1 MLLLS
6 LCTSNR
12 IKTMFND
19 CTVVRKVNPIVQN
32 VNTIVGCSERGYDRT
47 DIQNVTFI
55 FNVMYLIFDL
65 PLIFSKRKTYRN
77 V

>member
-12 IKTMFND
+12 IKTMFNN
-19 CTVVRKVNPIVQN
+19 CTVVRNVNPIVQN

-47 DIQNVTFI
+47 DIQNVNTTRDI
-55 FNVMYLIFDL
+55 NIQRYVFNI
-65 PLIFSKRKTYRN
+65 
-77 V
+77 